1 MQRETLTIILLL
13 LCAGLPGDCGVIE
26 FPVLHSDITGCM
38 KMTCARRI
46 NACVDTHG
54 QAPTEQ
60 LKGCVVHKCRKITN
74 RCVDQF
80 LQQYLPLL
88 LAQNPKVAS
97 IVEPNAELFMAE
109 MTDAYLECWLRMT
122 DSEVGGCFMGRLI
135 DKAQPFITPL
145 FAMIFDDP
153 VAVSCWLYHAL
164 KGMVSCYGQLD
175 DNYIKELKIRAE
187 REMKDNMLR
196 YMTCMS
202 KPMKNWN
209 WCKGLFDDLLAS
221 SPKSKRQYKDFLICS
236 IHSGITATAKC

>member
-1 MQRETLTIILLL
+1 MQRVTLTIILLL

-38 KMTCARRI
+38 KMTCARSI

-80 LQQYLPLL
+80 FQQYLPLL

-109 MTDAYLECWLRMT
+109 MTDAYLECWLRTT
-122 DSEVGGCFMGRLI
+122 DSEVGGCYMGRLI

-145 FAMIFDDP
+145 FALTFDDP
-153 VAVSCWLYHAL
+153 E
-164 KGMVSCYGQLD
+164 K
-175 DNYIKELKIRAE
+175 RAE

-202 KPMKNWN
+202 KPMTNWN

-221 SPKSKRQYKDFLICS
+221 SPKRKRQYKDFLICS
-236 IHSGITATAKC
+236 IHGGITATAKC